1 MAITKDRG
9 SERMQR
15 VYGGDFGVATVAITL
30 VFTGLAARPSHAQQT
45 NLTPLQLVQ
54 AMVANEDDEEAH
66 RDQYEFLSQ
75 ERSDRTGG
83 HLWTEHVVETKQGR
97 LRLLVAQDGTPLS
110 PERAQQ
116 ERAKLDAIV
125 ANPQAFLRQEQTQKK
140 DEANA
145 REMLDMLPR
154 AFLFDNVRLADGV
167 WKMDFHPNPA
177 YTPRSLQERV
187 LYGMSGWVAID
198 AKAQRLLH
206 IEAQLPHD
214 ISIGFGLLATIRAGS
229 RFASDRRDVDS
240 HWRTVHVLS
249 DIRGKAALFKS
260 VSRNSEVSRADF
272 VYQDNGITLAQ
283 AVALLE
289 NSRE

>member
-1 MAITKDRG
+1 
-9 SERMQR
+9 MQT
-15 VYGGDFGVATVAITL
+15 VYGWNFDVAIVASAL
-30 VFTGLAARPSHAQQT
+30 VFTALAAVPAGAQQP
-45 NLTPLQLVQ
+45 NLTPQQLVQ
-54 AMVANEDDEEAH
+54 AMVANEDDEESH
-66 RDQYEFLSQ
+66 RDQYEFLAQ
-75 ERSDRTGG
+75 ERSERTGG
-83 HLWTEHVVETKQGR
+83 HLWTEQVVETKQGR
-97 LRLLVAQDGTPLS
+97 VRLLLAEDGKPLS
-110 PERAQQ
+110 PERAQL
-116 ERAKLDAIV
+116 ERAKLDVIV

-140 DEANA
+140 DEASA

-177 YTPRSLQERV
+177 YTPTSLQERV

-198 AKAQRLLH
+198 AHAQRLLH

-214 ISIGFGLLATIRAGS
+214 ISIGFGLLATVRAGS
-229 RFASDRRDVDS
+229 RFTSDRRDVDG

-260 VSRNSEVSRADF
+260 VSRNSEVSRSEF
-272 VYQDNGITLAQ
+272 VYQDNGITVVQ

-289 NSRE
+289 KDPKARQDERAGK